1 MIEKWPYSVKSI
13 PANEFSGVNP
23 DQNLT
28 DQALTQTW
36 SYLAKSAL
44 AKIWSY

>member
-1 MIEKWPYSVKSI
+1 LVQTNK
-13 PANEFSGVNP
+13 FSGVNS

-28 DQALTQTW
+28 DQALAQMW
-36 SYLAKSAL
+36 PYLAKSAL